1 MKDLV
6 KIKIK
11 DTNGELSHFGIND
24 GDELIAHLPTK
35 EVVSKAVAGEEDAMQ
50 AAGVDE
56 NYVAMCMCR
65 DQVVLYKAYRPNG
78 APEWLVFR
86 PEGYEILEA
95 L

>member
-24 GDELIAHLPTK
+24 GDELIANLPTK

-78 APEWLVFR
+78 SAEWLVFR
-86 PEGYEILEA
+86 PEGYEILET

>member
-35 EVVSKAVAGEEDAMQ
+35 EVVSKAVAGEEDA
-50 AAGVDE
+50 

-86 PEGYEILEA
+86 PEGYEILET

>member
-24 GDELIAHLPTK
+24 GDELIAHLPIK
-35 EVVSKAVAGEEDAMQ
+35 EVVSKAVAGEEAAMQ

-78 APEWLVFR
+78 STEWLVFR